1 MHSSGSCGT
10 RLREKRQRRRVWEL
24 TKGKEPGDAL
34 RPLEEILVWEGDRKD
49 PVIGLVLAGRGL
61 TCL

>member
-1 MHSSGSCGT
+1 M
-10 RLREKRQRRRVWEL
+10 WEL